1 MDNTNVLVDF
11 RIIGDNYNIQEI
23 TDILLI
29 KPSRYWKSG
38 DDILQTGRKYD
49 CTEWIF
55 STGYEETLDISTQIK
70 KIKSIFLEK
79 SNQLVSLREK
89 YNLKYCIEIV
99 IKIEN
104 NAVPAIYLDSEIIN
118 FAAIIGATFDF
129 DTYINF

>member
-29 KPSRYWKSG
+29 KPSRYWKAG
-38 DDILQTGRKYD
+38 NDIRQTGRKYD

-55 STGYEETLDISTQIK
+55 STGYEETLDISTQIE

-99 IKIEN
+99 INIEN

-129 DTYINF
+129 DTYINC